1 MLAKDIL
8 GLESKGNAGKIKS
21 KRPERTR
28 INRQIAGTKHDHPI
42 RVYSALLEF
51 NDATALKM
59 YHKLHNIMV
68 SKKEKS
74 PKKADK
80 AIKDDNQK
88 QEPEDFMSYLQN
100 EEEIQTE
107 ANLNDFG

>member
-1 MLAKDIL
+1 
-8 GLESKGNAGKIKS
+8 
-21 KRPERTR
+21 
-28 INRQIAGTKHDHPI
+28 
-42 RVYSALLEF
+42 
-51 NDATALKM
+51 M